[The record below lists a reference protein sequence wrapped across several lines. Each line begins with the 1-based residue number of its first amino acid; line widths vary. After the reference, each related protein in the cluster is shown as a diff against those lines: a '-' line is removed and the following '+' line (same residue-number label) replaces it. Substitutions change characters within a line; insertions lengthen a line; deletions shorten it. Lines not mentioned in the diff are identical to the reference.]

1 MSKKKYRLELDE
13 QQAQLVIQAL
23 DLGTRLHMGQTNIVG
38 EYLQGCSPRNAN
50 HEIVDSALELL
61 RRECFGFTRNESF
74 GITSEK
80 ISDDAR
86 AMWDIHQVL
95 RHRLSWD
102 RAGNPETRDWKTMMG
117 VNYDEPRRSSH
128 SVELPKIETVEEEAA
143 KKPVKGPKV

>member
-23 DLGTRLHMGQTNIVG
+23 DMATRIHMGQTNIVG

-50 HEIVDSALELL
+50 PEIVDSALELL
-61 RRECFGFTRNESF
+61 RRECFGFTRSESF
-74 GITSEK
+74 GITSEQ

-86 AMWDIHQVL
+86 VMWDIHQVL

-102 RAGNPETRDWKTMMG
+102 RAGNPETRDWSTMMG
-117 VNYDEPRRSSH
+117 VNFDEPRRSSH
-128 SVELPKIETVEEEAA
+128 EVELPRIETAEEESPV
-143 KKPVKGPKV
+143 KTVKGPSV

>member
-23 DLGTRLHMGQTNIVG
+23 DMATRLHMGQTNIVG
-38 EYLQGCSPRNAN
+38 EYLQGCSSRNADPV
-50 HEIVDSALELL
+50 IVDAMLDRL
-61 RRECFGFTRNESF
+61 RRECFDFSRSQSF

-86 AMWDIHQVL
+86 VMWDIHQVL

-102 RAGNPETRDWKTMMG
+102 SAGNPETRNWTTMMG
-117 VNYDEPRRSSH
+117 VNFDEPRRSSH
-128 SVELPKIETVEEEAA
+128 ERDLPKIETVEEEAPV
-143 KKPVKGPKV
+143 KTVKGPSV